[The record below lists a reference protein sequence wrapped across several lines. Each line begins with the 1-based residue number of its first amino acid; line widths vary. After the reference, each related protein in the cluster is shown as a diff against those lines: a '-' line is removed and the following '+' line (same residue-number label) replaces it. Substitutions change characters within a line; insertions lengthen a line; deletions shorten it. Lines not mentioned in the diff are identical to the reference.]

1 MDAEN
6 HPHGRQDEVDM
17 IGLALLQQCTPAVAP
32 VTMAAIVQTESG
44 GWPWTINVN
53 GLPDGSMRFSTKQAA
68 IAAAT
73 RYIRM
78 GYKVDMGIA
87 QVDSE
92 NLSWL
97 GLSVQQV
104 FSPCT
109 NLQAAERVLVGA
121 YRQAGVA
128 GTVSLKGAFEAYNS
142 GNTNG
147 DGHYARVV
155 FHQAGVLV
163 PTIPGGQLAPWA
175 TRQVGGGVGVGKE
188 KGAGA
193 GAGTSPVVRPIIM
206 MPPKSWQSLTK
217 GEDFPVTRYHGKSQ
231 TKELQ
236 NASSVTDIWTI
247 SGRQRGE

>member
-1 MDAEN
+1 MDTKKS
-6 HPHGRQDEVDM
+6 RQDEVDM
-17 IGLALLQQCTPAVAP
+17 IGLALLQKCAPEVAP
-32 VTMAAIVQTESG
+32 VTMAAIIGTESS

-97 GLSVQQV
+97 GLSVQRV
-104 FSPCT
+104 FSPCA
-109 NLQAAERVLVGA
+109 NLKAAQRILLGA
-121 YRQAGVA
+121 YRQAGAA
-128 GTVSLKGAFEAYNS
+128 GAVSLKGAFEAYNS

-155 FHQAGVLV
+155 YHQAGVEV
-163 PTIPGGQLAPWA
+163 PAIPGGQLAAWA
-175 TRQVGGGVGVGKE
+175 TRPVGGVEGVGKE
-188 KGAGA
+188 GV
-193 GAGTSPVVRPIIM
+193 GTSPVVRPIIM
-206 MPPKSWQSLTK
+206 MPPKSWQPLMK
-217 GEDFPVTRYHGKSQ
+217 GEDFVAVTTRQNEKEQHLRNASPVTG
-231 TKELQ
+231 
-236 NASSVTDIWTI
+236 IWTAA
-247 SGRQRGE
+247 R

>member
-1 MDAEN
+1 
-6 HPHGRQDEVDM
+6 M
-17 IGLALLQQCTPAVAP
+17 IGLALLQACAPEVAP
-32 VTMAAIVQTESG
+32 VTMAAIIGTESS

-121 YRQAGVA
+121 YRQAGAA

-155 FHQAGVLV
+155 YHQAGVEI
-163 PTIPGGQLAPWA
+163 PAIPGGQLAPWA
-175 TRQVGGGVGVGKE
+175 TRPVGGGVEMGKE
-188 KGAGA
+188 RGGIGKSA
-193 GAGTSPVVRPIIM
+193 PVRPVIM
-206 MPPKSWQSLTK
+206 MPPKSWQPLTR
-217 GEDFPVTRYHGKSQ
+217 GEDFPVTRHHGKSQ

-236 NASSVTDIWTI
+236 NASSVTGIWTAA
-247 SGRQRGE
+247 R

>member
-1 MDAEN
+1 MDTESR
-6 HPHGRQDEVDM
+6 PHGWKDEVDM
-17 IGLALLQQCTPAVAP
+17 IGLALLHQCASQVSP

-44 GWPWTINVN
+44 GWPWTIYVN

-109 NLQAAERVLVGA
+109 NLQAAQKILVGA
-121 YRQAGVA
+121 YRQAGGN
-128 GTVSLKGAFEAYNS
+128 GTQSLDGAFQAYNS
-142 GNTNG
+142 GNTRG
-147 DGHYARVV
+147 DGHYAKVV
-155 FHQAGVLV
+155 YHQAGVEI
-163 PTIPGGQLAPWA
+163 PAIPGGKLAPWVS
-175 TRQVGGGVGVGKE
+175 RPIGGGGVEGKE
-188 KGAGA
+188 GVVGASA
-193 GAGTSPVVRPIIM
+193 AIPVRPIIM
-206 MPPKSWQSLTK
+206 MPPKSWQPLTK
-217 GEDFPVTRYHGKSQ
+217 GEDFAVTTWKNGKSSLAKSPQ
-231 TKELQ
+231 MQSPATE
-236 NASSVTDIWTI
+236 IWTPA
-247 SGRQRGE
+247 GGE